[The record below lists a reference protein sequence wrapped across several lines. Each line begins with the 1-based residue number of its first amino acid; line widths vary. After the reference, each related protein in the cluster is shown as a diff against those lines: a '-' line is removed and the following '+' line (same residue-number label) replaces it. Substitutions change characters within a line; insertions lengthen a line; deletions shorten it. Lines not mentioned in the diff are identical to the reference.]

1 MYDRFRAV
9 ESLAYDLRKVHN
21 KRTRVKTGKDDIE
34 LFSKDSGSGVW
45 KMHVLPENLPKF
57 EMKPSKIV
65 TEVC

>member
-21 KRTRVKTGKDDIE
+21 KKTRVKTGKDDLE
-34 LFSKDSGSGVW
+34 LFSKDSGSSVW
-45 KMHVLPENLPKF
+45 KKQVLPENLPKF
-57 EMKPSKIV
+57 VLKIV